1 MTPPHHPHLLSR
13 RDDGGK
19 YDPDLIAAAVAEV
32 TAKVASRLPE
42 SLRALAATPLTAAV
56 LAGMAPADLQR
67 MDSDV
72 LADLVV
78 VCTSAAQRRQRG
90 EPNITLPQALS
101 VSGSALTIITDDM
114 PFLVDSVTAKL
125 EARNLIIHSVM
136 HPQVRVQR
144 DQDGRLCDVRAHG
157 DKAAP
162 SDAIS
167 ESWMRF
173 VIDQV
178 DEADADELLAEVADV
193 LDDVRA
199 VVSDF
204 EAMHQRAIA
213 AISDIQG
220 ANAAGVEAHTVSAAS
235 EFLTWLGDENFT
247 FLGARDYDLVAG
259 EEPKLQAIEGSGLGI
274 LRHDVALPP
283 KALPRGEDGGQAN
296 EVVLVTKINQP
307 APVHRPSLLDYIGV
321 KRYDQDGNIIGERR
335 FIGLFTR
342 AAYQQSVTQV
352 PIIADKVAY
361 ALARTGFDPA
371 GRLGK
376 DLISVLEEYPRDEL
390 FQIDRD
396 QLAEIAASIVYLHHR
411 RATRVFVRRD
421 PYGRFASC
429 LVYTPRDRYSKRVH
443 ERLNELMQQAFGGA
457 ETASSARVTA
467 SPFAQIH
474 MTVWGRER
482 ELVPDVDGAWLAAK
496 ITEITRSFTEDVRS
510 LLASDPQDLPAGA
523 REILESFPAE
533 YQDDTDAPTALADAC
548 EFAAA
553 LGGDSPAVR
562 ARLVPRSGEAG
573 WQLRLYSPRE
583 LTLSE
588 MLPILTDFGV
598 QVIDE
603 EWYHLQPQD
612 AYLHCLGIAGPFC
625 GDEAEAIRFATAV
638 EQVVAG
644 KIVSDGF
651 NQLVLTAQLRVDEV
665 MVLRALAA
673 YAKQIGVVYS
683 KEYMVDTLVSYPK
696 LSRAL
701 FELFAAKFAPE
712 MPSPLAGATESV
724 ELADLAMVDVAE
736 VRAEAVAQRAAAIL
750 AGCDEVASLDQDRII
765 HTLLHIVLAMVRTNF
780 YQHDETIEVLA
791 CKLVPKLIA
800 NMPQP
805 RPEYEIWV
813 HGPRV
818 EGVHLRFGK
827 VARGGLRWSDRR
839 EDFRT
844 EVLGLVKAQMVKN
857 AVIVPTGS
865 KGGFVPLQLPDANV
879 DRNAWL
885 AEGTAAYVQF
895 ISALLDIT
903 DNRAPDGS
911 IIPPADVIRWDEDDP
926 YLVVAAD
933 KGTAAFSD
941 TANQVAREHDFWL
954 DDAFASGG
962 SAGYDHKKMAI
973 TARGAFESVKRH
985 FRELGLDV
993 MNDEFTAVGIG
1004 DMSGDVF
1011 GNGMLLSKKIRLVAA
1026 FDHRHIF
1033 IDPNPDAASS
1043 YRERQRL
1050 FDLPRSSWAD
1060 YDRSLISAGGGVFA
1074 RTMKTVPISPE
1085 MRAALD
1091 LDDQAAELTPN
1102 ELIRAVLTA
1111 PVDMVWNGGIGTY
1124 VRASSEDDR
1133 EVGDRANDPI
1143 RVTGKDLRCR
1153 VIGEGGNLGLTQLG
1167 RIEAAQCGVHLN
1179 TDAIDN
1185 SGGVDSSDLE
1195 VNIKILL
1202 QPIVARG
1209 DLTMAERNELLAE
1222 MTPQVAE
1229 LVLRQNYEQNVL
1241 LGNARAQGDKMVG
1254 AHMRLMQ
1261 LLEASGE
1268 LDRELEFLPTDQ
1280 QLRERGEDGGGLVTP
1295 EFAVLVAYAKLHL
1308 KAELL
1313 ATELPDE
1320 PWTSELVA
1328 AHFPAQLS
1336 TRFGSELAD
1345 HRLRREIV
1353 VTELANSI
1361 INRGGIT
1368 FVSRAMDETGA
1379 VAVQIARAFA
1389 VARQVF
1395 DLASFVQAVEA
1406 TDGTVATDVQSQM
1419 YLGFRQLLD
1428 NAVRWLVHNRPRGI
1442 DVPADIAQYADR
1454 IQTLVAAGR
1463 ELFGDQL
1470 HARLQRRAATYQD
1483 AGVPEALANRAA
1495 WLAHQVLLL
1504 DVIEIADALNLE
1516 PRHVARVHFALAER
1530 LRLPALLAQVGAL
1543 PQTERWDAL
1552 ARAATRG
1559 DVIQTLASITRFVLE
1574 SDPDNTDVD
1583 SLLARWEEAHPRAV
1597 ARVDRALGEIAELE
1611 VAQLAPLSVA
1621 LRQLRGLIRGA

>member
-19 YDPDLIAAAVAEV
+19 YDPDLIAAAVADV
-32 TAKVASRLPE
+32 TAKVADRLPA
-42 SLRALAATPLTAAV
+42 SLQSLDAKALTAAV

-67 MDSDV
+67 MDADV

-78 VCTSAAQRRQRG
+78 VCTVAADQR
-90 EPNITLPQALS
+90 EHNTPNITLPAALS

-125 EARNLIIHSVM
+125 EAENLIIHSVM
-136 HPQVRVQR
+136 HPQVRVRR
-144 DQDGRLCDVRAHG
+144 DANGKLTDVRARG
-157 DKAAP
+157 EQAGADE
-162 SDAIS
+162 AIN

-178 DEADADELLAEVADV
+178 EEQNADQLLSAVGDV

-199 VVSDF
+199 VVGDMA
-204 EAMHQRAIA
+204 AMQERAA
-213 AISDIQG
+213 AAVADIEG
-220 ANAAGVEAHTVSAAS
+220 ARGEVDAETISAAKQ
-235 EFLTWLGDENFT
+235 FLTWLGDEHFT
-247 FLGARDYDLVAG
+247 FLGARDYHLIAG
-259 EEPKLQAIEGSGLGI
+259 EDTKLQAIEGSGLGI

-283 KALPRGEDGGQAN
+283 KSLPLGEDGGQAS

-307 APVHRPSLLDYIGV
+307 APVHRPSLMDYIGV
-321 KRYDQDGNIIGERR
+321 KRYDEHGNVIGERR
-335 FIGLFTR
+335 FLGLFTR
-342 AAYQQSVTQV
+342 AAYQQSVTEV

-361 ALARTGFDPA
+361 ALTRTGFDPA

-376 DLISVLEEYPRDEL
+376 DLLSVLEDYPRDEL

-429 LVYTPRDRYSKRVH
+429 LVYTPRDRYSKRIH
-443 ERLNELMQQAFGGA
+443 ERLNALMQEAFGG
-457 ETASSARVTA
+457 EDIASAARVTA

-482 ELVPDVDGAWLAAK
+482 GLVPDVDGAWLAEK
-496 ITEITRSFTEDVRS
+496 ITDITRSFTEDVRS
-510 LLASDPQDLPAGA
+510 LLAAQPQKLPALA
-523 REILESFPAE
+523 REILDSFPAE
-533 YQDDTDAPTALADAC
+533 YQDDTDAPTALADAR

-553 LGGDSPAVR
+553 LGGDQPGVR
-562 ARLVPRSGEAG
+562 ARLVTRAGEDG

-603 EWYHLQPQD
+603 EWYHLENQD
-612 AYLHCLGIAGPFC
+612 AYLHCLGIAGPFT
-625 GDEAEAIRFATAV
+625 GDEGEASRFATGV
-638 EQVVAG
+638 EQVVGG
-644 KIVSDGF
+644 KIMSDGL
-651 NQLVLTAQLRVDEV
+651 NQLVLTARLRIDEV
-665 MVLRALAA
+665 MVLRALTA

-683 KEYMVDTLVSYPK
+683 KEYMVDTLVAYPN

-701 FELFAAKFAPE
+701 FDLFAAKFAPQLPAADE
-712 MPSPLAGATESV
+712 DTNASV
-724 ELADLAMVDVAE
+724 ELAALPMVDVDPE
-736 VRAEAVAQRAAAIL
+736 RAAVVAARAGGIL
-750 AGCDEVASLDQDRII
+750 AGCEQVASLDQDRII
-765 HTLLHIVLAMVRTNF
+765 HTLLQIVLAMVRTNF

-800 NMPQP
+800 DMPQP
-805 RPEYEIWV
+805 HPEYEIFV

-865 KGGFVPLQLPDANV
+865 KGGFVPLQLPDANE
-879 DRNAWL
+879 DRAAWL
-885 AEGTAAYVQF
+885 AEGTAAYIQF

-903 DNRAPDGS
+903 DNRAADGS
-911 IIPPADVIRWDEDDP
+911 IIPPAEVIRWDEDDP

-941 TANQVAREHDFWL
+941 TANKVAREHDFWL

-985 FRELGLDV
+985 FRELGLNV
-993 MNDEFTAVGIG
+993 MEEEFTAVGIG

-1011 GNGMLLSKKIRLVAA
+1011 GNGMLLSPKIRLVAA

-1043 YRERQRL
+1043 YQERQRL
-1050 FDLPRSSWAD
+1050 FDLPRSSWDD

-1074 RTMKTVPISPE
+1074 RTMKTVPISDE
-1085 MRAALD
+1085 MRTALG
-1091 LDDQAAELTPN
+1091 LDEGASELTPN

-1111 PVDMVWNGGIGTY
+1111 PVDLLWNGGIGTY
-1124 VRASSEDDR
+1124 VRASSQDDR

-1143 RVTGKDLRCR
+1143 RVTGNDLRCR

-1167 RIEAAQCGVHLN
+1167 RIEAAQAGVHLN

-1209 DLTMAERNELLAE
+1209 ELTLAERNELLAE

-1241 LGNARAQGDKMVG
+1241 LGNARAQRGKMLG
-1254 AHMRLMQ
+1254 AHLRLMQ
-1261 LLEASGE
+1261 LLEGTGE
-1268 LDRELEFLPTDQ
+1268 LDRELEFLPTDE
-1280 QLRERGEDGGGLVTP
+1280 QLRERGEAGEGLVTP

-1313 ATELPDE
+1313 ASELPDE
-1320 PWTSELVA
+1320 PWTSQLVA

-1336 TRFGSELAD
+1336 ERFADDLAD

-1379 VAVQIARAFA
+1379 LAVQIARAFA
-1389 VARQVF
+1389 VAREVF
-1395 DLASFVQAVEA
+1395 DLASFVEAVEA
-1406 TDGTVATDVQSQM
+1406 TDGSVATAVQSEM
-1419 YLGFRQLLD
+1419 YLAFRQLLD

-1442 DVPADIAQYADR
+1442 DVPTDIDQYATR
-1454 IQTLVAAGR
+1454 VQELVASGAD
-1463 ELFGDQL
+1463 LFGSELQT
-1470 HARLQRRAATYQD
+1470 RLQRRAETLVE
-1483 AGVPEALANRAA
+1483 AGVPSELAERAA
-1495 WLAHQVLLL
+1495 WLVHQVLLL
-1504 DVIEIADALNLE
+1504 DVIEIADALKLE
-1516 PRHVARVHFALAER
+1516 PLHVAKVHFALAER
-1530 LRLPALLAQVGAL
+1530 LRLPALLAQVAAL

-1559 DVIQTLASITRFVLE
+1559 DVIQTLAAITRSVLE
-1574 SDPDNTDVD
+1574 TDPHNSDIAG
-1583 SLLARWEEAHPRAV
+1583 LIAAWEQAHPRAV
-1597 ARVDRALGEIAELE
+1597 ARVDRALGEIAELDQ
-1611 VAQLAPLSVA
+1611 AQLAPLSVA